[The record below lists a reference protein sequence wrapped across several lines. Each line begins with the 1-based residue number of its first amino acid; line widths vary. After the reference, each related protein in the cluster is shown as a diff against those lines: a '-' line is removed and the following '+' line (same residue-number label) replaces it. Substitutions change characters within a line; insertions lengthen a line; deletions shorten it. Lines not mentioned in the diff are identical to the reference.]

1 MEAVND
7 EDRCLYAG
15 TPWEAE
21 VVTNRENLEMLK
33 EVARTIGTVLL
44 VRTLAELLWF
54 LLELLEYREVL
65 QPLLCHVKSLAERA
79 QARIGLLWEEVNA
92 HAEAAAAREAKLQ
105 AEVADTCEI

>member
-7 EDRCLYAG
+7 EERCLYAG

-33 EVARTIGTVLL
+33 EVAHTIGTVLL
-44 VRTLAELLWF
+44 VRTLTELLWF

-65 QPLLCHVKSLAERA
+65 RPLLCHVQSLAERA
-79 QARIGLLWEEVNA
+79 QARTGLLQEAANA
-92 HAEAAAAREAKLQ
+92 HAETTAAREAKLK
-105 AEVADTCEI
+105 AEVAAAREI

>member
-1 MEAVND
+1 MEVVND

-21 VVTNRENLEMLK
+21 VITDREDLERFNK
-33 EVARTIGTVLL
+33 AAHTIKNVML
-44 VRTLAELLWF
+44 VRTLVELLWF